1 MSFVR
6 VLPILALAATLAGC
20 ERNPLE
26 VRRSPCPAVAVLAY
40 AGDITL
46 FRAGGA
52 PDAANIDVQASIT
65 NVRDVCSDRGD
76 PLVSDISYD
85 VVARRSDTAG
95 ARSVALPVFAT
106 VVQGGNLLVS
116 KQVGSVT
123 IAFADG
129 QARAT
134 TRYGARASVARAAA
148 TPAPE
153 IMKTVAKRRKVGDLE
168 SATDPMSDPQVRA
181 ALRAASFEVLI
192 GFQLDETRLAYNIA
206 R

>member
-1 MSFVR
+1 MSFHRLSPLLLV
-6 VLPILALAATLAGC
+6 AAMLAGC

-26 VRRSPCPAVAVLAY
+26 VRRSACPAVAVLAY
-40 AGDITL
+40 AGDVTL
-46 FRAGGA
+46 FRAGTA
-52 PDAANIDVQASIT
+52 PDAANIDVQATIT
-65 NVRDVCSDRGD
+65 NVRDTCADRGD
-76 PLVSDISYD
+76 PLVSDVAYD

-123 IAFADG
+123 LAFADG
-129 QARAT
+129 QARAQG
-134 TRYGARASVARAAA
+134 RGSARASVARVAA
-148 TPAPE
+148 TPSPE
-153 IMKTVAKRRKVGDLE
+153 VMKTVSKRRKVGDLE
-168 SATDPMSDPQVRA
+168 SASDPMSDPQVRA

>member
-65 NVRDVCSDRGD
+65 NVRDVCSDRSD
-76 PLVSDISYD
+76 PLASDISYD
-85 VVARRSDTAG
+85 VIARRTDTAG

-129 QARAT
+129 QARAIA
-134 TRYGARASVARAAA
+134 RYGARATVARAAA